1 MFETTFDYFFW
12 LYLVPAGI
20 CACAFSI
27 TENWLRSLLFS
38 SLKKKE
44 GNAFDEKLAGKSLV
58 VALLLVSL
66 LPGVNL
72 VTAISWV
79 ISGALYVSGLAVTF
93 VVTTYKSQRR
103 R

>member
-20 CACAFSI
+20 CACVFSI

-38 SLKKKE
+38 SLRQKE
-44 GNAFDEKLAGKSLV
+44 GNAFDEKLASKCLV
-58 VALLLVSL
+58 VAFLLLSL

-72 VTAISWV
+72 VTAISWI
-79 ISGALYVSGLAVTF
+79 ISGTLYVSVYAVTS
-93 VVTTYKSQRR
+93 VVTTYKFWRR